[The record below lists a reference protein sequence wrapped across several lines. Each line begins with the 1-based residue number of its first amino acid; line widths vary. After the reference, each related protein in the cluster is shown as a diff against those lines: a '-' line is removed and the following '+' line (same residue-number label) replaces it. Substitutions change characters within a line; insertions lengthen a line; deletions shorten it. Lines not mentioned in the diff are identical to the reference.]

1 MATDNKAVTA
11 YLPDDIEKSLT
22 KYCTSKGFIRK
33 DKSGKDKPSLGTGIV
48 EILKDYF
55 GVTSLDNSDLSR
67 QLEACFGD
75 KVKDL
80 VQQLV
85 SKELNIRLG
94 QQIDTPNLL
103 LDLGDVEQ
111 TVMGEY
117 LAQNYPRAD
126 LLVTKEVKDSVQGSV
141 HETLFPYQAEI
152 IPTPKTILFD
162 TKTLAIRLGLSSSKI
177 SHQKTTLSNAGFL
190 TWLKERD
197 PDNLEWNFKEK
208 TQGKGV
214 YYFPITDPVPEA
226 VMSDLIAL
234 QRKI

>member
-22 KYCTSKGFIRK
+22 KYCISKGLVRK
-33 DKSGKDKPSLGTGIV
+33 DKSGKDRPSLGTGII

-55 GVTSLDNSDLSR
+55 GVTSLDQSDLSR

-75 KVKDL
+75 RVKDL
-80 VQQLV
+80 VQDLV

-94 QQIDTPNLL
+94 QQKDTEQAVMEKVKYL
-103 LDLGDVEQ
+103 VEGC
-111 TVMGEY
+111 VKPAVS
-117 LAQNYPRAD
+117 LAKKVN
-126 LLVTKEVKDSVQGSV
+126 DSVQDSV
-141 HETLFPYQAEI
+141 HEPLFAYSTEI
-152 IPTPKTILFD
+152 ISAPKTILFD
-162 TKTLAIRLGLSSSKI
+162 TKTLAARLGLSSSKI